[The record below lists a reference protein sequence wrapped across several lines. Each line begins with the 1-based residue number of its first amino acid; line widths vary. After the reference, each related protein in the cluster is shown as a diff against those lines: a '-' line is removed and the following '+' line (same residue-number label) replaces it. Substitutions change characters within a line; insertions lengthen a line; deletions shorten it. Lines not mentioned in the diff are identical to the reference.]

1 MVKGGGVGKSS
12 QPFSPRTG
20 PSLIGRFF
28 FVVAEVFDLFGD
40 PVPANW
46 GQRGRPEH
54 VPTQQNRNRVSL
66 LVALGW
72 SAPRIAAALYVTAPT
87 LRKHYFSE
95 LRFADVA
102 RDRLVAQL
110 GVKLLEGVNDGN
122 VSAIREFQ
130 KYLER
135 NDLMLY
141 GQTQQP
147 QKTKPAEKAAKP
159 EKVGKKAAEISAAH
173 SPDVGSPMGEL
184 MARRQQGLN
193 S

>member
-1 MVKGGGVGKSS
+1 M
-12 QPFSPRTG
+12 
-20 PSLIGRFF
+20 
-28 FVVAEVFDLFGD
+28 ADVFDLFGD
-40 PVPANW
+40 PVPPNW
-46 GQRGRPEH
+46 GERGRPQH

-72 SAPRIAAALYVTAPT
+72 SPPRIAAALFVTPPT

-95 LRFADVA
+95 LKFAQVA

-110 GVKLLEGVNDGN
+110 GIKLLEGVNAGN

-130 KYLER
+130 KFLER

-147 QKTKPAEKAAKP
+147 QKATPADKPVKAP
-159 EKVGKKAAEISAAH
+159 KVGKKEQAELDART
-173 SPDVGSPMGEL
+173 PDAGSTLGEL

>member
-1 MVKGGGVGKSS
+1 M
-12 QPFSPRTG
+12 
-20 PSLIGRFF
+20 
-28 FVVAEVFDLFGD
+28 AEVFDLFGD
-40 PVPANW
+40 PVPPNW
-46 GQRGRPEH
+46 GERGRPQH

-72 SAPRIAAALYVTAPT
+72 SAPRIAAALFVTPPT

-95 LRFADVA
+95 LKFAQVA

-110 GVKLLEGVNDGN
+110 GLKLLEGVNAGN

-130 KYLER
+130 KFLER

-141 GQTQQP
+141 GQTAPQP
-147 QKTKPAEKAAKP
+147 RKPSTDKPTKAA
-159 EKVGKKAAEISAAH
+159 KVGKKEAEVIEAH
-173 SPDVGSPMGEL
+173 SPDQGTTLGEL

>member
-1 MVKGGGVGKSS
+1 M
-12 QPFSPRTG
+12 
-20 PSLIGRFF
+20 
-28 FVVAEVFDLFGD
+28 AEVLDLFGD

-46 GQRGRPEH
+46 GGRGRPEH

-72 SAPRIAAALYVTAPT
+72 SNARVAAALFITQPT
-87 LRKHYFSE
+87 LRKYYFSE
-95 LRFADVA
+95 LKFRDVA

-110 GVKLLEGVNDGN
+110 GVKLLEGVNEGN

-141 GQTQQP
+141 GQTRQLE
-147 QKTKPAEKAAKP
+147 QKQAAEKP
-159 EKVGKKAAEISAAH
+159 TRGEKIGKKAAALVAAH
-173 SPDVGSPMGEL
+173 NPDVGTPMGEL
-184 MARRQQGLN
+184 MARRQQTLVN
-193 S
+193 

>member
-1 MVKGGGVGKSS
+1 M
-12 QPFSPRTG
+12 TD
-20 PSLIGRFF
+20 
-28 FVVAEVFDLFGD
+28 VFDLFGD

-66 LVALGW
+66 LVAMGW
-72 SAPRIAAALYVTAPT
+72 STARIAAALYITQPT

-95 LRFADVA
+95 LKFREVA

-110 GVKLLEGVNDGN
+110 GVKLLDGVNAGN

-141 GQTQQP
+141 GQSRQP
-147 QKTKPAEKAAKP
+147 DKPARPAKP
-159 EKVGKKAAEISAAH
+159 EKVGKKAAALAAAH
-173 SPDVGSPMGEL
+173 NPDVGTPLGEL
-184 MARRQQGLN
+184 MARRQQSMN
-193 S
+193 

>member
-1 MVKGGGVGKSS
+1 M
-12 QPFSPRTG
+12 
-20 PSLIGRFF
+20 
-28 FVVAEVFDLFGD
+28 AEVFDLFGD

-46 GQRGRPEH
+46 GGRGRPEH

-72 SAPRIAAALYVTAPT
+72 GNARVAAALFITQPT
-87 LRKHYFSE
+87 LRRHYFSE
-95 LRFADVA
+95 LKFREVA

-110 GVKLLEGVNDGN
+110 GVKLLDGVNAGN

-141 GQTQQP
+141 GQTHRPRSQSE
-147 QKTKPAEKAAKP
+147 KPAKAPKL
-159 EKVGKKAAEISAAH
+159 GKKEAALVAANQ
-173 SPDVGSPMGEL
+173 PDVGTPMGEL
-184 MARRQQGLN
+184 MARRQQSVN
-193 S
+193 

>member
-1 MVKGGGVGKSS
+1 M
-12 QPFSPRTG
+12 
-20 PSLIGRFF
+20 
-28 FVVAEVFDLFGD
+28 AEVFDLFGD
-40 PVPANW
+40 PVPSNW
-46 GQRGRPEH
+46 GERGRPQH

-72 SAPRIAAALYVTAPT
+72 SPPRIAAALFVTSPT

-95 LRFADVA
+95 LKFAQVA

-110 GVKLLEGVNDGN
+110 GLKLLEGVNAGN

-135 NDLMLY
+135 NDLMVY
-141 GQTQQP
+141 GQTAPQP
-147 QKTKPAEKAAKP
+147 RKQAADKQVKAPKL
-159 EKVGKKAAEISAAH
+159 GKKEQAEVDALT
-173 SPDVGSPMGEL
+173 PDAGSTLGDL

>member
-1 MVKGGGVGKSS
+1 M
-12 QPFSPRTG
+12 
-20 PSLIGRFF
+20 
-28 FVVAEVFDLFGD
+28 AEVLDLFGD
-40 PVPANW
+40 PVPSNW
-46 GQRGRPEH
+46 GGRGRPEH

-72 SAPRIAAALYVTAPT
+72 SNSRIADALFVTQPT

-95 LRFADVA
+95 LKYRDVA
-102 RDRLVAQL
+102 RDRLVAQV
-110 GVKLLEGVNDGN
+110 GVKLLDGVNAGN

-141 GQTQQP
+141 GQTRQP
-147 QKTKPAEKAAKP
+147 RKARSLRRPPSLRRLARKRP
-159 EKVGKKAAEISAAH
+159 NWLRRISPI
-173 SPDVGSPMGEL
+173 SV
-184 MARRQQGLN
+184 RRWV

>member
-1 MVKGGGVGKSS
+1 M
-12 QPFSPRTG
+12 
-20 PSLIGRFF
+20 
-28 FVVAEVFDLFGD
+28 ADVFDLFGD
-40 PVPANW
+40 PVPPNW
-46 GQRGRPEH
+46 GERGRPQH

-72 SAPRIAAALYVTAPT
+72 SPPRIAAALFVTPPT

-95 LRFADVA
+95 LKFAQVA

-110 GVKLLEGVNDGN
+110 GMKLLEGVNAGN

-147 QKTKPAEKAAKP
+147 QKAPPADKPVKAPKL
-159 EKVGKKAAEISAAH
+159 GKKEQAELDAR
-173 SPDVGSPMGEL
+173 SPDAGSTLGEL

>member
-1 MVKGGGVGKSS
+1 M
-12 QPFSPRTG
+12 
-20 PSLIGRFF
+20 
-28 FVVAEVFDLFGD
+28 AEVFDLFGD

-46 GQRGRPEH
+46 GGRGRPEH
-54 VPTQQNRNRVSL
+54 VASQQNRNRVSL

-72 SAPRIAAALYVTAPT
+72 SNARIAAALFITQPT

-95 LRFADVA
+95 LKYRDVA

-110 GVKLLEGVNDGN
+110 GVKLLDGVNAGN

-147 QKTKPAEKAAKP
+147 QKPAPVDKPAKP
-159 EKVGKKAAEISAAH
+159 EKLGKKAAALAAAH
-173 SPDVGSPMGEL
+173 QPDTGTPLGEL
-184 MARRQQGLN
+184 MMRRQQA
-193 S
+193 STQH